1 MDLISRTVVIE
12 RLENLINEYRS
23 DTEPGR
29 FLREG
34 ISVAIE
40 VVRRNENFTLKHI
53 GHGELV
59 HFMQLAKNRIELLI
73 QEKAIDVFA
82 ITGLYSMR
90 YTLDPAKAKTI
101 FLEEANRINE
111 DDGIT
116 DFLNESLKIAIKK
129 VRESDLATYTLE

>member
-1 MDLISRTVVIE
+1 MDLISRTLVIE

-40 VVRRNENFTLKHI
+40 VVRINENFTLKHI
-53 GHGELV
+53 GHGELK
-59 HFMQLAKNRIELLI
+59 HFMQLAKDRMELLT
-73 QEKAIDVFA
+73 QEKTINVFA

-90 YTLDPAKAKTI
+90 YTLDPDKAKTI
-101 FLEEANRINE
+101 FLEEANRINQ

-116 DFLNESLKIAIKK
+116 DFIDESLKIAIKK
-129 VRESDLATYTLE
+129 VRESDLAAYTLE